1 MIFCSEF
8 HSYLQNLTDKVEF
21 ERVGFVLI
29 FNFYGTYHFSNERII
44 LYTLTS
50 MNWFQQINHINIE
63 YNPYFY
69 SLFEADVE
77 LRETI
82 LKVWPYT
89 AKEKIELLVPTT
101 RGK

>member
-1 MIFCSEF
+1 M
-8 HSYLQNLTDKVEF
+8 Y
-21 ERVGFVLI
+21 
-29 FNFYGTYHFSNERII
+29 
-44 LYTLTS
+44 
-50 MNWFQQINHINIE
+50 MNWFQQINYICIK
-63 YNPYFY
+63 YNPYFS